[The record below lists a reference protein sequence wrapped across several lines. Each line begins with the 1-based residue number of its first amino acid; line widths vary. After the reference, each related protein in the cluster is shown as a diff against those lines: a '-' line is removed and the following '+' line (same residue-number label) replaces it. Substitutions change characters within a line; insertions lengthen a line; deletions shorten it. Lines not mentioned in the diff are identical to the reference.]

1 MADTNNS
8 SPDKVEGRCGSE
20 QQEIKDCVG
29 SPEKSQ
35 INLEQMLV
43 MYMCVVDD
51 LIHHTINRV
60 MSICHHSEKTWGAQT
75 SNNVVAVADIS
86 YSDIFDLFTLF
97 YVGETTKALKN
108 ISKRS
113 KLRVL

>member
-1 MADTNNS
+1 MWKGTARDKRLRWQSREISDKSGTNVS
-8 SPDKVEGRCGSE
+8 DVC
-20 QQEIKDCVG
+20 
-29 SPEKSQ
+29 
-35 INLEQMLV
+35 
-43 MYMCVVDD
+43 MCVVDD
-51 LIHHTINRV
+51 LFYRV

>member
-8 SPDKVEGRCGSE
+8 SPDKVEGRCGRE

-43 MYMCVVDD
+43 MCMCVVDD
-51 LIHHTINRV
+51 LFYRV

-86 YSDIFDLFTLF
+86 YSDIFYLFTLF

-108 ISKRS
+108 ISKRF